1 MKTFGRVIEMT
12 IKLQLK
18 NVIHSDKICEKLGI
32 NTWCVNEGAD
42 GDEWIE
48 IEYQDF
54 KDNEQD
60 FAWRLK

>member
-1 MKTFGRVIEMT
+1 MT

-32 NTWCVNEGAD
+32 NTWCINEGAD